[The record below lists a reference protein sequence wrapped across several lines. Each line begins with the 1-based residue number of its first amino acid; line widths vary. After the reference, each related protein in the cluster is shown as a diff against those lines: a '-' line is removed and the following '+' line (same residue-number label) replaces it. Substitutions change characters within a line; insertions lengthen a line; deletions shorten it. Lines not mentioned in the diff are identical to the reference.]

1 MSPAPAGPAP
11 LRTPVPPQL
20 PTMPIITYRD
30 ALNQALREEMQRD
43 DRVFLMGEEVAVYQG
58 AYKVSKGLLQEFGEM
73 RVVDTPITELGFAGV
88 GVGAAMVG
96 LRPVIEFMTWN
107 FALLA
112 IDQVVNAAAKMLYMS
127 GGQFNMPMVFRGPNG
142 AALQLS
148 AQHSQ
153 AWESW
158 LAHIPGL
165 KVVTPGTPYD
175 AKGLLKSAIR
185 DDNPVIVLEGEML
198 YNTKGEVPE
207 EEYLVPIGKAEVKR
221 EGDHCSIIT
230 HGKSVLLALQAAD
243 AMLKDGIRIEVV
255 DLRTVRP
262 MDVDAI
268 VASVRKTN
276 RAVVLEEGWEVCGIG
291 AQVVDYIQR
300 HCFDDLDAPVI
311 RVHQVDVPM
320 PYAKNL
326 ERAAKPDL
334 AKTVSAI
341 RQVMYLPSSN
351 T

>member
-1 MSPAPAGPAP
+1 
-11 LRTPVPPQL
+11 V
-20 PTMPIITYRD
+20 PIITYRE
-30 ALNQALREEMQRD
+30 ALNQALREEMARD
-43 DRVFLMGEEVAVYQG
+43 DRVFLMGEEVAVYNG
-58 AYKVSKGLLQEFGEM
+58 AYKVSKGLLEEFGEM

-96 LRPVIEFMTWN
+96 LRPVVEFMTWN

-127 GGQFNMPMVFRGPNG
+127 GGQYPMPMVFRGPNG

-153 AWESW
+153 AFESW

-175 AKGLLKSAIR
+175 AKGLLKAAIR
-185 DDNPVIVLEGEML
+185 DGNPVIVLEGEML
-198 YNTKGEVPE
+198 YNTKGEVPDE
-207 EEYLVPIGKAEVKR
+207 DYIVPIGVADLKR

-230 HGKSVLLALQAAD
+230 NGKMALVAMQAAD
-243 AMLKDGIRIEVV
+243 QLAKEGIRVDVV

-268 VASVRKTN
+268 TTSVRKTN
-276 RAVVLEEGWEVCGIG
+276 RAVVLEEGWEIAGIG
-291 AQVVDYIQR
+291 AQVVDYVQR
-300 HCFDDLDAPVI
+300 HCFDDLDAPVL
-311 RVHQVDVPM
+311 RVHQADVPM
-320 PYAKNL
+320 PYAKQL
-326 ERAAKPDL
+326 EKSAKPDV
-334 AKTVSAI
+334 AKTIAAV
-341 RQVMYLPSSN
+341 RKVMYLD
-351 T
+351 

>member
-1 MSPAPAGPAP
+1 M
-11 LRTPVPPQL
+11 
-20 PTMPIITYRD
+20 PTVTYRD

-43 DRVFLMGEEVAVYQG
+43 DRVFLMGEEVGVYQG

-73 RVVDTPITELGFAGV
+73 RVVDTPITELGFAGI

-96 LRPVIEFMTWN
+96 LRPIIEFMTWN

-112 IDQVVNAAAKMLYMS
+112 IDQVVNSAAKMLYMS
-127 GGQFNMPMVFRGPNG
+127 GGQFNIPIVFRGPNG

-153 AWESW
+153 AFDSW

-165 KVVTPGTPYD
+165 KVVSPGTPYD
-175 AKGLLKSAIR
+175 AKGLLKSAVR
-185 DDNPVIVLEGEML
+185 DDNPVIFFEGEML
-198 YNTKGEVPE
+198 YNTKGDVPDE
-207 EEYLVPIGKAEVKR
+207 EFVVPIGKAEQKR
-221 EGDHCSIIT
+221 EGDHCTIVT
-230 HGKSVLLALQAAD
+230 YGKSVLLAMQAAD
-243 AMLKDGIRIEVV
+243 QLAKDGIRVDVV

-268 VASVRKTN
+268 TTSVRKTN

-300 HCFDDLDAPVI
+300 DCFDDLDAPVV
-311 RVHQVDVPM
+311 RVHQADVPM
-320 PYAKNL
+320 PYARNL
-326 ERAAKPDL
+326 ERAAKPDV
-334 AKTVSAI
+334 AKTISAVKK
-341 RQVMYLPSSN
+341 VMYIE

>member
-1 MSPAPAGPAP
+1 M
-11 LRTPVPPQL
+11 PV
-20 PTMPIITYRD
+20 ITYRD
-30 ALNQALREEMQRD
+30 ALNQAHREEMQRD
-43 DRVFLMGEEVAVYQG
+43 DRVFLMGEEVGVYQG
-58 AYKVSKGLLQEFGEM
+58 AYKVSRGLLQEFGEM

-96 LRPVIEFMTWN
+96 LRPIIEFMTWN

-112 IDQVVNAAAKMLYMS
+112 LDQVVNSAAKMLYMS
-127 GGQFNMPMVFRGPNG
+127 GGQYNIPIVFRGPSG

-153 AWESW
+153 AWEGW

-165 KVVTPGTPYD
+165 KVVSPGTPYD

-207 EEYLVPIGKAEVKR
+207 EEYLIPIGKADLKR

-230 HGKSVLLALQAAD
+230 HGKMVLVAMQVAD
-243 AMLKDGIRIEVV
+243 ALAKENIAVDVV

-262 MDVDAI
+262 MDVEAI
-268 VASVRKTN
+268 ATSLQKTN
-276 RAVVLEEGWEVCGIG
+276 RAVVLEEGWEICGVG
-291 AQVVDYIQR
+291 AQVVDFVQR
-300 HCFDDLDAPVI
+300 ECFDDLDAPVL
-311 RVHQVDVPM
+311 RVHQADVPM
-320 PYAKNL
+320 P
-326 ERAAKPDL
+326 
-334 AKTVSAI
+334 
-341 RQVMYLPSSN
+341 
-351 T
+351 

>member
-1 MSPAPAGPAP
+1 M
-11 LRTPVPPQL
+11 PV
-20 PTMPIITYRD
+20 ITYRD
-30 ALNQALREEMQRD
+30 AIGDAIREEMQRD
-43 DRVFLMGEEVAVYQG
+43 DRVFLMGEEVGVYNG
-58 AYKVSKGLLQEFGEM
+58 AYNVSKGFLQEFGEM

-112 IDQVVNAAAKMLYMS
+112 LDQVVNSAAKMLYMS
-127 GGQFNMPMVFRGPNG
+127 GGQFKMPIVFRGPNG

-165 KVVTPGTPYD
+165 KVVAPGTPYD

-185 DDNPVIVLEGEML
+185 DDNPVCVLEGEML
-198 YNTKGEVPE
+198 YNTKGEVPD
-207 EEYLVPIGKAEVKR
+207 EEYTIPIGKADLKR

-230 HGKSVLLALQAAD
+230 LGKMVLVAMQAAD
-243 AMLKDGIRIEVV
+243 QLAKDGIRVDVV

-262 MDVDAI
+262 MDVEAI
-268 VASVRKTN
+268 TASVTKTN
-276 RAVVLEEGWEVCGIG
+276 RAVVLEEGWEHCGVG
-291 AQVVDYIQR
+291 AQIVDYIQR
-300 HCFDDLDAPVI
+300 ECFDQLDAPVV
-311 RVHQVDVPM
+311 RVHQADTPM
-320 PYAKNL
+320 PYAKGL

-334 AKTVSAI
+334 PKTIAAV
-341 RQVMYLPSSN
+341 RKVMYLD
-351 T
+351 

>member
-1 MSPAPAGPAP
+1 M
-11 LRTPVPPQL
+11 PV
-20 PTMPIITYRD
+20 ITYRD

-96 LRPVIEFMTWN
+96 LRPIIEFMTWN

-112 IDQVVNAAAKMLYMS
+112 IDQVVNVAAKMLYMS

-165 KVVTPGTPYD
+165 KVVAPGTPYD

-198 YNTKGEVPE
+198 YNTKGEVPD
-207 EEYLVPIGKAEVKR
+207 EEYVIPIGQAEVKR
-221 EGDHCSIIT
+221 EGTDCTIVT
-230 HGKSVLLALQAAD
+230 WGRSVLTAQQAAD
-243 AMLKDGIRIEVV
+243 AMAKDGVSLEVV
-255 DLRTVRP
+255 DLRSLRP
-262 MDVDAI
+262 MD
-268 VASVRKTN
+268 
-276 RAVVLEEGWEVCGIG
+276 IG
-291 AQVVDYIQR
+291 AI
-300 HCFDDLDAPVI
+300 A
-311 RVHQVDVPM
+311 
-320 PYAKNL
+320 
-326 ERAAKPDL
+326 
-334 AKTVSAI
+334 T
-341 RQVMYLPSSN
+341 
-351 T
+351 

>member
-1 MSPAPAGPAP
+1 MA
-11 LRTPVPPQL
+11 
-20 PTMPIITYRD
+20 IITYRD

-43 DRVFLMGEEVAVYQG
+43 DRVFVMGEEVGIYQG

-112 IDQVVNAAAKMLYMS
+112 LDQVVNSAAKMLSMS
-127 GGQFNMPMVFRGPNG
+127 GGQYNIPMVFRGPNG

-165 KVVTPGTPYD
+165 KVVAPGTPYD

-185 DDNPVIVLEGEML
+185 DDNPVMVLEGEML
-198 YNTKGEVPE
+198 YNVKGEVPDGD
-207 EEYLVPIGKAEVKR
+207 YTIPLGKAQVKR
-221 EGDHCSIIT
+221 EGDHVTIVSY
-230 HGKSVLLALQAAD
+230 GKMINVANQAAD
-243 AMLKDGIRIEVV
+243 LLAKDGIRAEVI
-255 DLRTVRP
+255 DLLTLRPLDTETVC
-262 MDVDAI
+262 
-268 VASVRKTN
+268 ASVRKTN
-276 RAVVLEEGWEVCGIG
+276 RAVVVEEGWEICGMGSQI
-291 AQVVDYIQR
+291 VDYIQR
-300 HCFDDLDAPVI
+300 DCFDDLDAPVL
-311 RVHQVDVPM
+311 RVHQADVPM

-326 ERAAKPDL
+326 ERAAKPD
-334 AKTVSAI
+334 AQKTVAAV
-341 RQVMYLPSSN
+341 RQVLYLD
-351 T
+351 